1 MYNTWLWCNVCPSL
15 HVRHVTYCK
24 STTWKCAIRDF
35 DVTFAPLSTYNT
47 WRIVILPRENVQY
60 ATRDFDVTFAP
71 LSTSNTWRIVILPCD
86 NVQYVR
92 LPLSL
97 HRKQH
102 VTCECVTSHVDVT
115 HVLRVCHINVL
126 WHQSIMNVSHHTLM
140 RHTCECVTSHVTYC
154 DVIKFSDFGRVT
166 SHVTYC
172 NFNALTCDVLYRVAK
187 THRMPYLYRSFSATE
202 PYNKWLFYGKWRAT

>member
-1 MYNTWLWCNVCPSL
+1 MCNTWLRCDVCPSL
-15 HVRHVTYCK
+15 NIQYVTYCN
-24 STTWKCAIRDF
+24 STTWKCAVRNPWLWCDVCPSLYIQYVTYCNSTLWQCAIR
-35 DVTFAPLSTYNT
+35 A
-47 WRIVILPRENVQY
+47 
-60 ATRDFDVTFAP
+60 FAP

-154 DVIKFSDFGRVT
+154 DVIKFSDFERVT